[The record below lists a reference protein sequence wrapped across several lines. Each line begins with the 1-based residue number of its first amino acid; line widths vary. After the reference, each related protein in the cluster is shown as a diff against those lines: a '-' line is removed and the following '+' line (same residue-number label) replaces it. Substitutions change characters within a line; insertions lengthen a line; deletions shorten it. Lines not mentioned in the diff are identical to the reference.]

1 MTTYDVTKNYKTN
14 ILNYVDFASA
24 LLFALHIKNMLYIN
38 TRNSERNTN

>member
-24 LLFALHIKNMLYIN
+24 SKALLLQGLHCTSKTCCTSNKK
-38 TRNSERNTN
+38 